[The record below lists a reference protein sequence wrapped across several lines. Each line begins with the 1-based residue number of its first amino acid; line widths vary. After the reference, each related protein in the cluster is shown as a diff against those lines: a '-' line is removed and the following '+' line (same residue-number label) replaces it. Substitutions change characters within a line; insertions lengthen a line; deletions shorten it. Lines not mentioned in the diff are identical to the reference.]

1 MDQKEREMEQTS
13 VTEKQKYWLGHIEK
27 AKIEG
32 LSSSSYCK
40 REGLN
45 VTHMHYYANWFRKR
59 REKTSSFV
67 EVKIREQVPETPVMI
82 RIGKQI
88 TMEIPADPAF
98 IVELLRGIG

>member
-1 MDQKEREMEQTS
+1 MEQAP

-27 AKIEG
+27 AKNED
-32 LSSSSYCK
+32 LSSSAYCQ

-45 VTHMHYYANWFRKR
+45 VIHMYYYANWFRKR

-67 EVKIREQVPETPVMI
+67 EVKIRERVPDTPVVL

-98 IVELLRGIG
+98 IVELLRGMG